1 MVAFTVL
8 LLLLVP
14 ICHRVVGSSQLL
26 SEVDEL
32 SQILDIRTQNDSI
45 VSHMHKFHPAFQFYG
60 TERTRRCLTGRK
72 LLLLG
77 DSTMTETLD
86 DIVFLLSGIAND
98 SQLMNSFTANL
109 TDATLGHFPY
119 ARMDLP
125 GNITTEYLT
134 GGRRNATV
142 TCPSIDLHIKLR
154 FIGHWNLPKNFMG
167 IATLSHPFFK
177 VPLDCLLG
185 APSSG
190 CEQPTDIVINS
201 GLHDIED
208 KTTQKD
214 PHIFSSK
221 LEAFLRRLSTDFNHS
236 NDHNTT
242 TPTPA
247 GSSPRIFW
255 KSAMQ
260 TAHTIKTKPL
270 LVELDAAAA
279 KITHRFNITY
289 VNVTDAYDVVVH
301 TLPQD
306 IIDHHVTT
314 DGIHIGT
321 IARDKFRR
329 EKAYMKPSTWHNM
342 ALSSLATQYLLQALC
357 SHVA

>member
-1 MVAFTVL
+1 MKANNIIL
-8 LLLLVP
+8 ILLVP
-14 ICHRVVGSSQLL
+14 VCHRVVCSSGLL

-32 SQILDIRTQNDSI
+32 SQILDIRTENDSI
-45 VSHMHKFHPAFQFYG
+45 VSHMKKFHPAFQFYG
-60 TERTRRCLTGRK
+60 TDRTRRCLTGRK

-77 DSTMTETLD
+77 DSMMTETLD
-86 DIVFLLSGIAND
+86 DIVFLLSGMAND
-98 SQLMNSFTANL
+98 SQLVNSFTANL
-109 TDATLGHFPY
+109 TDATMGHSPY
-119 ARMDLP
+119 LRMDLP
-125 GNITTEYLT
+125 GNITSEYLSA
-134 GGRRNATV
+134 GRRNATV
-142 TCPSIDLHIKLR
+142 TCSPIDLHIKLR
-154 FIGHWNLPKNFMG
+154 FIGHWSISKNRMG

-201 GLHDIED
+201 GLHDVED

-221 LEAFLRRLSTDFNHS
+221 MEAFLRRLSTDFNHS

-247 GSSPRIFW
+247 GNSPRLFW

-260 TAHTIKTKPL
+260 TPHTIKTKPL
-270 LVELDAAAA
+270 LAELDAAAA
-279 KITHRFNITY
+279 NITHRFNITY
-289 VNVTDAYDVVVH
+289 VNVTHAHDVITQ
-301 TLPQD
+301 TLPRD
-306 IIDHHVTT
+306 IIDHHLTT
-314 DGIHIGT
+314 DGIHMGT

-329 EKAYMKPSTWHNM
+329 EKAYMKPSNWHNM
-342 ALSSLATQYLLQALC
+342 ALSSLVTQYLLQALC
-357 SHVA
+357 SHMA